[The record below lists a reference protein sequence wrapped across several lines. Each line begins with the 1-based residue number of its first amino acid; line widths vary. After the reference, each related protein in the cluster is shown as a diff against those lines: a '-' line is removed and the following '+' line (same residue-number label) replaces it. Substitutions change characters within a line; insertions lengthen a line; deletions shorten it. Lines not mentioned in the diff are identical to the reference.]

1 MARKK
6 EEVREDLLSHPI
18 TVRITETEFTK
29 LNKFVTEGSCSNI
42 GDAVRAVLN
51 HGKVTLYHKD
61 ISLNGPM
68 EQLAGIRKELKAI
81 GVNIN
86 QITRQFNS
94 TSDGNQKMFHTLKV
108 SEQYKKVDEK
118 VNQLLEL
125 VSKIAVKWL
134 QE

>member
-6 EEVREDLLSHPI
+6 EDVREDLLSHPI
-18 TVRITETEFTK
+18 TVRITETEFSK

-51 HGKVTLYHKD
+51 QGKITLYHKD

-118 VNQLLEL
+118 VSQLLEI

>member
-18 TVRITETEFTK
+18 TIRVTEAEFGK
-29 LNKFVTEGSCSNI
+29 LNKYVTEGSCYCI

-51 HGKVTLYHKD
+51 EGKVTLYHKD
-61 ISLNGPM
+61 ISMNAPM
-68 EQLAGIRKELKAI
+68 EELAGIRKELKAI

-94 TSDGNQKMFHTLKV
+94 SPDGNQKMFYALKV
-108 SEQYKKVDEK
+108 SEHYKKVDDK
-118 VNQLLEL
+118 VSQLLEI
-125 VSKIAVKWL
+125 VSKIAKTWL

>member
-6 EEVREDLLSHPI
+6 EDVREDLLSHPI
-18 TVRITETEFTK
+18 TVRITETEFSK

-68 EQLAGIRKELKAI
+68 EQLAGIRKELKSI

-94 TSDGNQKMFHTLKV
+94 TADGNQKMFHTLKV

-118 VNQLLEL
+118 VSQLLEI

-134 QE
+134 